1 MSNQDAY
8 ERILASGLF
17 MTISGSSLD
26 DARGRTARKWRRPP
40 PDPVPALA
48 QRPARLRVRSRIRVS
63 VRCYYYI
70 LAIILSLAELLVNDR
85 KKTKSISVR

>member
-48 QRPARLRVRSRIRVS
+48 QRPARRRGQIEDPGIRTRLSLPTRDYFVTSRITS
-63 VRCYYYI
+63 
-70 LAIILSLAELLVNDR
+70 D
-85 KKTKSISVR
+85 